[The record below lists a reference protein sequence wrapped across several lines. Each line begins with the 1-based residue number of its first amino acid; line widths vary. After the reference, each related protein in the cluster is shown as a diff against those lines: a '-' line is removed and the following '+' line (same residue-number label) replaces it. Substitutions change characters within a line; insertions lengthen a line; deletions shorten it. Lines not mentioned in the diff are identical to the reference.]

1 MELTWWAVAIAGVVA
16 LILVVAL
23 AVLLPTER
31 PRGRRPLANTAR
43 LTRLPEYRAVVR
55 RQTRTLATVLA
66 LSTLLF
72 GVTVLASA
80 RPSGTLSDATESG
93 PRDDI
98 MLCVGQPVT
107 DPATG
112 EFLGYFAAQ
121 TTTFGTE
128 RIGLTSSNRRVVPL
142 TRDYQFAAGRFGDY
156 SQAARAQ
163 AEADAGTLPPT
174 GTVSLRARTESF
186 AAPVAY
192 DDYSPTVADVL
203 ALCLTGFPGFESS
216 GDTRRSLIYLGPG
229 ALRSPDDNR
238 PSLFTD
244 AQVTEMALQAGV
256 EVNAVATPGRETDA
270 LAAVTGATGG
280 QFFRFASAALGGDLD
295 TIRAAPA
302 ADRDGGGRGDSPVLV
317 LVAAL
322 AVAALLSVSL
332 MAVRR

>member
-1 MELTWWAVAIAGVVA
+1 MTWWAVAVAGLVA
-16 LILVVAL
+16 LILVVVVAI
-23 AVLLPTER
+23 LLPTER
-31 PRGRRPLANTAR
+31 PHGRRPLANTTR

-55 RQTRTLATVLA
+55 RQTRTIATVLA
-66 LSTLLF
+66 LLTLLF

-80 RPSGTLSDATESG
+80 RPSGTLSAADESG

-112 EFLGYFAAQ
+112 EFLGYFAAE

-163 AEADAGTLPPT
+163 AEADAGTLPPA
-174 GTVSLRARTESF
+174 GAVALRARSDSF
-186 AAPVAY
+186 STPVAY
-192 DDYSPTVADVL
+192 DDYAPTVADVL

-229 ALRSPDDNR
+229 ALRSPDDSR

-244 AQVTEMALQAGV
+244 AQVTEMAQQAGV
-256 EVNAVATPGRETDA
+256 EVNAVATPGRETGA
-270 LAAVTGATGG
+270 LAAITDATGG
-280 QFFRFASAALGGDLD
+280 QFFRFDSGALGANLD

-302 ADRDGGGRGDSPVLV
+302 PGQDDAGRADSPVLV

-322 AVAALLSVSL
+322 AVAALLGVSL